1 MVAGSG
7 DVPLVSPMSL
17 WIPAF
22 AGMTFLDSSRFSL
35 VFSTPFRVPVP
46 NNRMETRFYR
56 MPIVIDRKKCKGCAL
71 CVDACPKAIIVQGRE
86 LNDAGY
92 QFVVCDDPEKKCNA
106 CTLCAVMCPDMC
118 IEVYRE
124 EKGASAAKADQAKE
138 TRS

>member
-1 MVAGSG
+1 
-7 DVPLVSPMSL
+7 
-17 WIPAF
+17 
-22 AGMTFLDSSRFSL
+22 
-35 VFSTPFRVPVP
+35 
-46 NNRMETRFYR
+46 
-56 MPIVIDRKKCKGCAL
+56 MPIVIDQKKCKGCVL

-124 EKGASAAKADQAKE
+124 EKAKDSPTEAKAARGAGKAREAPKVD
-138 TRS
+138 RP